1 MTQVAFSGSL
11 QLRLWLGRFGLVNT
25 LVVFALVAGAAAWLV
40 LLPELRSRLF
50 TQQQLLPARM
60 AQDQAGRLQT
70 TIEPPSASV
79 RALAAFYGALGESR
93 FVEQQLKTM
102 FVIAGG
108 LGLKL
113 DQAQY
118 KSGADSPGRFQT
130 YQIVL
135 PVKGSYDQLRQFCE
149 QMLAAIPFAALDEMD
164 LQRAAAGQPLLEAR
178 LRFTLF
184 LADSR
189 PLAGNEVAPRV
200 GNAVKP

>member
-1 MTQVAFSGSL
+1 MTQVVFSGSL
-11 QLRLWLGRFGLVNT
+11 QLRLWLMRFGLVNT
-25 LVVFALVAGAAAWLV
+25 LVVLALVAGTAAWLV

-50 TQQQLLPARM
+50 MQQQLLPTRL
-60 AQDQAGRLQT
+60 AQDQAGRLQAAT
-70 TIEPPSASV
+70 EPPSASA
-79 RALAAFYGALGESR
+79 RALAAFYEALGESR

-102 FVIAGG
+102 FVIAGD

-118 KSGADSPGRFQT
+118 KSGADIQGRFQT

-164 LQRAAAGQPLLEAR
+164 LQRDAAGQPLLEAR

-189 PLAGNEVAPRV
+189 PLAGNDVALRV